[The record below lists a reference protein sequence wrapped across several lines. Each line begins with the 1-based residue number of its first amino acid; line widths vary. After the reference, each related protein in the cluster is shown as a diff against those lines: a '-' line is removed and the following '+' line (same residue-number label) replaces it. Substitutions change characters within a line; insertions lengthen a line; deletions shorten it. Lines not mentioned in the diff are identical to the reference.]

1 VTPEAH
7 AVWTLARK
15 ILFHDRVKFVVAA
28 AGVSVSVFLVLV
40 QSGLYFGFMEN
51 ASSIIDHAHADLWV
65 ASAGTENFDVA
76 APIDERSFYRVA
88 ETPGVAHAERMILA
102 YGQFKVPSGG
112 AQGVEVVGLERN
124 ARLFRPWNIVDG
136 DARRTSEVDGII
148 VDRSEFPKLQTAA
161 VGDRREISGMR
172 SRIVA
177 LTQGIRSFTTSPYVF
192 TNLQTARVYT
202 RVRPDQITYV
212 LVEAAPSVDV
222 ATLRDRLNRIPH
234 VTAWEARAFSERARA
249 YWSERTGVGVGFFM
263 TAMMGIIVGLVV
275 VGQILYNG
283 TLEHIREYGTMK
295 AMGAE
300 NAAIVRVILYQALL
314 SAGLGLVLGGALA
327 VAARGGLRAANLN
340 VVLGPGLLAGTAL
353 LTAAMCSLAALLS
366 IVKVLRLDPADVFKG

>member
-1 VTPEAH
+1 
-7 AVWTLARK
+7 VWTLARK
-15 ILFHDRVKFVVAA
+15 ILLHDRVKFVVAG

-40 QSGLYFGFMEN
+40 QIGLYFGFMEN
-51 ASSIIDHAHADLWV
+51 ASSIIDHANADLWV

-76 APIDERSFYRVA
+76 APMDERTFYRVA
-88 ETPGVAHAERMILA
+88 ETPGVARAERMILA
-102 YGQFKVPSGG
+102 FGQFKMASGG
-112 AQGVEVVGLERN
+112 AQGVEVVGLERD
-124 ARLFRPWNIVDG
+124 ARLFRPWNVVEG
-136 DARRTSEVDGII
+136 DARRAAEIDGIV
-148 VDRSEFPKLQTAA
+148 VDRSEFPKLQTSG

-212 LVEAAPSVDV
+212 LVEAEPSIDI
-222 ATLRDRLNRIPH
+222 ATLRARLNRIPN
-234 VTAWEARAFSERARA
+234 VAAYDARGFSRRARA

-263 TAMMGIIVGLVV
+263 TAMMGVIVGLVV

-300 NAAIVRVILYQALL
+300 NASIVRVILYQALL
-314 SAGLGLVLGGALA
+314 SAALGLVLGGALA

-340 VVLGPGLLAGTAL
+340 VVLGPGLLVGTAV
-353 LTAAMCSLAALLS
+353 LTAAMCALAAMLS
-366 IVKVLRLDPADVFKG
+366 ILKVLRLDPASVFKG